1 MRQIKIEG
9 APPNKGPVLLKSVNV
24 EKAEGGRGNIT
35 DDRSLKRHR
44 SQM

>member
-1 MRQIKIEG
+1 MRQIKIKG

-24 EKAEGGRGNIT
+24 GKAEEGRGNIP
-35 DDRSLKRHR
+35 DVRSRPR